1 MQIIVRSAKRR
12 SGLLDKLSSGGLG
25 DVVNSGLGDVVKS
38 WIDTGKPG
46 PVPEFSGAR
55 APSSLGVADSCI
67 QVVCGMEDR

>member
-1 MQIIVRSAKRR
+1 VRSAKG
-12 SGLLDKLSSGGLG
+12 SGLLDKLNIG
-25 DVVNSGLGDVVKS
+25 GLGDVVKS